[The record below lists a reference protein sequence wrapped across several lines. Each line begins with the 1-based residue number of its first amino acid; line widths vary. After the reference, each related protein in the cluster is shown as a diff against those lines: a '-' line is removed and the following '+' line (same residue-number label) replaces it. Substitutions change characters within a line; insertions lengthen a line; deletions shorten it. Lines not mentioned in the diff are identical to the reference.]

1 MKESD
6 ARTDKYMELLDK
18 YGDSDEAGAMIAK
31 EMGWERELFHI
42 SGESRPS
49 ATSRF

>member
-18 YGDSDEAGAMIAK
+18 YGDSDEAEEKIGAGNGMDP
-31 EMGWERELFHI
+31 GN
-42 SGESRPS
+42 
-49 ATSRF
+49 